1 MFLDVSR
8 CLQYI
13 VYKSTLCELQKYTQT
28 IYYCRLFVL
37 HLLYTY
43 VYCKSIQIN
52 KMKDR
57 IKQIMDTENMTPA
70 RFADT
75 LQIGRAVISH
85 ILNGRNNPSL
95 DVITRI
101 LSKMPEINSDWLLT
115 GTGAM
120 FKDNRIN
127 TSDTNEQTSPSLPDL
142 FTQLPS
148 DNSVNSS
155 IYTEKTEYRKEMEV
169 DNTSKPIHKVINERI
184 IYKEAQEKKIKQ
196 IIIYYTDNTF
206 ETFNSHQN

>member
-1 MFLDVSR
+1 
-8 CLQYI
+8 
-13 VYKSTLCELQKYTQT
+13 
-28 IYYCRLFVL
+28 
-37 HLLYTY
+37 
-43 VYCKSIQIN
+43 
-52 KMKDR
+52 MKDR

-101 LSKMPEINSDWLLT
+101 LSKMPQINSDWLLT
-115 GTGAM
+115 GTGSM
-120 FKDNRIN
+120 YKGENI
-127 TSDTNEQTSPSLPDL
+127 SDLNINEQASFTLPDL
-142 FTQLPS
+142 FTQLPV
-148 DNSVNSS
+148 DNSKNTD
-155 IYTEKTEYRKEMEV
+155 IITDKAEYRK
-169 DNTSKPIHKVINERI
+169 DNAVKEDVKPPHEIINERI
-184 IYKEAQEKKIKQ
+184 IYKEAKEKKIKQ

>member
-1 MFLDVSR
+1 M
-8 CLQYI
+8 
-13 VYKSTLCELQKYTQT
+13 E
-28 IYYCRLFVL
+28 
-37 HLLYTY
+37 
-43 VYCKSIQIN
+43 
-52 KMKDR
+52 
-57 IKQIMDTENMTPA
+57 TENMTPA

-115 GTGAM
+115 GTGSM
-120 FKDNRIN
+120 FKGDYDN
-127 TSDTNEQTSPSLPDL
+127 SSEVHEQIASSLPDL
-142 FTQLPS
+142 FAQLPS

-155 IYTEKTEYRKEMEV
+155 IHTEKTEYRKDMEV
-169 DNTSKPIHKVINERI
+169 NDSFKPIHEVINERV
-184 IYKEAQEKKIKQ
+184 IYKEAKEKKIKQ

>member
-1 MFLDVSR
+1 
-8 CLQYI
+8 
-13 VYKSTLCELQKYTQT
+13 
-28 IYYCRLFVL
+28 
-37 HLLYTY
+37 
-43 VYCKSIQIN
+43 
-52 KMKDR
+52 MKDR
-57 IKQIMDTENMTPA
+57 IKQIMETENMTPA

-115 GTGAM
+115 GAGTM
-120 FKDNRIN
+120 FK
-127 TSDTNEQTSPSLPDL
+127 SDYKNSSEAHEQISSALPDL
-142 FTQLPS
+142 FAQLPS
-148 DNSVNSS
+148 DNSVNPT
-155 IYTEKTEYRKEMEV
+155 IYTEKTEYRKDTEIN
-169 DNTSKPIHKVINERI
+169 DFPKPIHKVINERI
-184 IYKEAQEKKIKQ
+184 IYKEAKEKKVKQ